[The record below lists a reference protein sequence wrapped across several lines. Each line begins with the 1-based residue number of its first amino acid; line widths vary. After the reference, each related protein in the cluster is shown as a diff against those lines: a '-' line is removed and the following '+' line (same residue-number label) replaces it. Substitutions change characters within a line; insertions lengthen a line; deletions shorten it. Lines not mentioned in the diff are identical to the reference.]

1 MEQVNGTS
9 TTDTKTPAAKAKIKA
24 FDPVEFARRTSND
37 LPPTSEDVVAI
48 ARHMVEVT
56 TSIKSIVGGGSVGA
70 IAGTV
75 AGVVLGRKAGLE
87 GQALVD
93 ASCVG
98 FAVGAK
104 AGALTGWGA
113 AAVYNRLSR

>member
-1 MEQVNGTS
+1 MEQVNTE
-9 TTDTKTPAAKAKIKA
+9 TPAKTPTTPKVKA
-24 FDPVEFARRTSND
+24 FDPVEFARRTSNE
-37 LPPTSEDVVAI
+37 LPPTPEDAVAF
-48 ARHMVEVT
+48 ARHLVEVT

-75 AGVVLGRKAGLE
+75 AGAVLGRKAGLE